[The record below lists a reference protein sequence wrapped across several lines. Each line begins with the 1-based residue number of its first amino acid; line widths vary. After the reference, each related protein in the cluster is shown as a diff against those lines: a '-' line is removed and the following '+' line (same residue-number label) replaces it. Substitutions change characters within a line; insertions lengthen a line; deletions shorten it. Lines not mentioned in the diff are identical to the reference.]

1 MEINEAFDKY
11 LKYLRVEKNLSINSI
26 SSYKFDF
33 LEFLKC
39 FKNIKDTNDITYNTL
54 ENFIFI
60 ESKKKMKSKTIA
72 RRISSLKNFF
82 IFLEIEQIKNDII
95 KSIESPKKEKK
106 LPSYLTIDEVN
117 LFLKYF
123 KNNSLKND
131 NSFRDYSIIYTMYSC
146 GLRVSELIN
155 LEIKNINLSENL
167 IKIKGKGSK
176 EREVPI
182 NYNCLCIIQEYVKKI
197 RNKIKIVDKNIL
209 YLNKK
214 GKKISRQYIFNLIKK
229 AINDLKIN
237 KNISPH
243 SLRHSFATHL
253 LENGA
258 DLRIVQEILGHSNI
272 ETTEIYTHISE
283 DKKLKVYDLYW
294 DKK

>member
-1 MEINEAFDKY
+1 
-11 LKYLRVEKNLSINSI
+11 
-26 SSYKFDF
+26 
-33 LEFLKC
+33 
-39 FKNIKDTNDITYNTL
+39 
-54 ENFIFI
+54 
-60 ESKKKMKSKTIA
+60 
-72 RRISSLKNFF
+72 
-82 IFLEIEQIKNDII
+82 
-95 KSIESPKKEKK
+95 
-106 LPSYLTIDEVN
+106 
-117 LFLKYF
+117 
-123 KNNSLKND
+123 
-131 NSFRDYSIIYTMYSC
+131 MYSC

-214 GKKISRQYIFNLIKK
+214 GKKISRQYIFYLIKK
-229 AINDLKIN
+229 AINDLEIN